1 MTAVGSAQII
11 TMKTLLIVLVELF
24 VGTALAAADPNA
36 ALIVPGSRLGAVRL
50 GSNGAEV
57 LKSLPKPYV
66 VDSGMSQTRQ
76 VWRSRRPGGD
86 YDTLFIHTVS
96 NDAIDA
102 KPAEGVTIDLIRST
116 AKRFH
121 TANGISVGSP
131 FKRIR
136 TQFSGVTAVNDM
148 PAVYDDVK
156 KGIAFEFEK
165 PPTAES
171 RCIAILVHFPGK
183 SKITTKEQVAA
194 ILSEKG
200 G

>member
-1 MTAVGSAQII
+1 MRNSAQNYHL
-11 TMKTLLIVLVELF
+11 TMKALLIALVDLF
-24 VGTALAAADPNA
+24 VGTALAGSDPNS

-76 VWRSRRPGGD
+76 VWRSRRAGGN

-96 NDAIDA
+96 NGVIDA
-102 KPAEGVTIDLIRST
+102 KPVEGITIDLIRST

-131 FKRIR
+131 FKPIR
-136 TQFSGVTAVNDM
+136 TQFSGITTVKDVPT
-148 PAVYDDVK
+148 VYDDVK
-156 KGIAFEFEK
+156 NGIAFEFDK

-171 RCIAILVHFPGK
+171 RCIAIMVHLPGK
-183 SKITTKEQVAA
+183 SKIATKEQVGA